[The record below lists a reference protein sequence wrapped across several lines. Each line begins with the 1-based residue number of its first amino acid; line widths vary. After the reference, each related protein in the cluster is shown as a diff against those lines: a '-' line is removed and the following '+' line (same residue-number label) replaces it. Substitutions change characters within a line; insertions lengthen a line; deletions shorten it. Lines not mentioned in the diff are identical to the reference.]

1 MDNRYRLVIEEI
13 WEIPRKQRNLS
24 RPKLNALFDGKL
36 TKSKRDGGIVQAVHR
51 YGYSQREVADFL
63 DSKLQ
68 SVGWQTGFDTR
79 NDSAEKPSV
88 HPSRASGRTEEPLK
102 SLAIFPFMLSLSK
115 HS

>member
-36 TKSKRDGGIVQAVHR
+36 TKSKRDGRIVQAVHR

-63 DSKLQ
+63 DLHYA
-68 SVGWQTGFDTR
+68 TI
-79 NDSAEKPSV
+79 
-88 HPSRASGRTEEPLK
+88 SR
-102 SLAIFPFMLSLSK
+102 LSNRL
-115 HS
+115 